1 MTRQA
6 LCVLALLGPAAAVA
20 QDIGALR
27 HRAAIL
33 APDGH
38 PHYRV
43 VLPAA
48 VYAGVERRDLGDLRI
63 LNARGEAVPYA
74 FLPRE
79 PTGPAPVLAAAAK
92 LFPVYGPEARGIDG
106 VKLDVVRGKTG
117 TVIRLAEGAG
127 TRAPGRKLLGYLVE
141 IHRDAKPIDALEF
154 EWRTATGFN
163 GTAKVEGSD
172 DLSRW
177 HTLVHDAPI
186 LALRHAG
193 ERLERRR
200 VELRGRTA
208 QYLRISFARVPEDFE
223 LRGVR
228 LERLGERAEPERN
241 WRRLPATQAAKPGEY
256 RFDTIGRFPA
266 DRVRLHL
273 PQKNTVAR
281 AQLLA
286 RDREEQPW
294 RSLAS
299 ATVYQLQRDGATV
312 TNPDVQVPPSP
323 DRQWLV
329 RVDSRGGGLGA
340 GGVALELGWIPHE
353 LVFAARG
360 DAPFILTFG
369 DSRARPEALP
379 VASVVPG
386 YDKDAELAAR
396 RASIGEVTLAG
407 PSPGLLSDPAGWM
420 RAAFARGEGRLWVLW
435 LVLGAGVMAVA
446 WMALRLLRAI
456 GRGGPP
462 PGGTEGG

>member
-1 MTRQA
+1 MARLA
-6 LCVLALLGPAAAVA
+6 LCILSLLGPAAVVA

-33 APDGH
+33 VPDGH

-48 VYAGVERRDLGDLRI
+48 VYAGVGRRDLGDLRI

-74 FLPRE
+74 FVPRE

-117 TVIRLAEGAG
+117 TVIRLAEGSG
-127 TRAPGRKLLGYLVE
+127 TQAPGRKLLGYLVE
-141 IHRDAKPIDALEF
+141 IGKDEKPIEALEF

-186 LALRHAG
+186 LALAHAG

-200 VELRGRTA
+200 VELRGRKA

-228 LERLGERAEPERN
+228 LERQGERAEPERD
-241 WRRLPATQAAKPGEY
+241 WRRLAAVEAAQPGEY
-256 RFDTIGRFPA
+256 RFSTAGRFPV
-266 DRVRLHL
+266 DRVRFHL
-273 PQKNTVAR
+273 PQQNTVAR
-281 AQLLA
+281 VQLLA
-286 RDREEQPW
+286 RDRDEQPW
-294 RSLAS
+294 RGLAS
-299 ATVYQLQRDGATV
+299 ATVYRLQRDGVAV
-312 TNPDVQVPPSP
+312 TSPDVQVPPSP
-323 DRQWLV
+323 DRMWLV
-329 RVDSRGGGLGA
+329 RVDPRGGGLGA

-360 DAPFILTFG
+360 EAPFILAFG
-369 DSRARPEALP
+369 DGRARPEALP

-386 YDKDAELAAR
+386 YRKDQALAAQ
-396 RASIGEVTLAG
+396 RATIGEVTLARASKG
-407 PSPGLLSDPAGWM
+407 FLSDPAGWM
-420 RAAFARGEGRLWVLW
+420 RAALASGEGRTWLLW

-446 WMALRLLRAI
+446 WMALRLLREL
-456 GRGGPP
+456 GGKAPP
-462 PGGTEGG
+462 RPRA